1 MRLRRLACLAVAALA
16 LAACGG
22 DDGAS
27 GGSDGRTEEYRE
39 AMAASMA
46 DDDDLPFEQADI
58 DCLSGEFVDALG
70 GAEGLEEQGIE
81 PADLRSDEG
90 LSELGLELGEQ
101 EAKGIAAAFG
111 DCNVSLAELVL
122 AEAGEEVPAEVR
134 DCVEEN
140 LDEEVLADFFARVLV
155 DDAASE
161 EPPDELLE
169 PLLGCFQE

>member
-1 MRLRRLACLAVAALA
+1 MRSRRLASLAAAGLL

-27 GGSDGRTEEYRE
+27 GDGRTEEYRE
-39 AMAASMA
+39 AMAAAMA
-46 DDDDLPFEQADI
+46 EDEDLPFEQGDI
-58 DCLSGEFVDALG
+58 DCLSGEFVEALG
-70 GAEGLEEQGIE
+70 GAERLEEDGIE

-90 LSELGLELGEQ
+90 LSELGLDLGEE
-101 EAKGIAAAFG
+101 EAQGIAAAFG
-111 DCNVSLAELVL
+111 SCDVSLAELVL
-122 AEAGEEVPAEVR
+122 AEAGDEVPAEVR
-134 DCVEEN
+134 TCVEEN
-140 LDEEVLADFFARVLV
+140 LDEEVLAEFFGRVLV